1 MIERFRGFDAPLSLD
16 FDASAVLL
24 AGANGTGK
32 TSLFDA
38 IQWLLLDSVPR
49 LKSHRMHR
57 NEEFLVNRWRP
68 RELAV
73 VEAEWRLGGQAVVA
87 RRTGTSESSLLEVV
101 AEGQTYRDAAG
112 AQKLEDL
119 LVHGELPLE
128 EMLLTSGL
136 LQQDDLRALLT
147 TKPQERYR
155 RILRLLG
162 LRVLERFDVY
172 AANRLR
178 DARKDLKDRRM
189 ALEKQQ
195 RTVQSMLEE
204 LETLQSQ
211 VETGPAASA
220 FAEAIVSVLD
230 GSELLSLAQSPQT
243 LEDAAAIGGAA
254 RSLFDQ
260 VSRVLSSL
268 SALPDE
274 VPVDPSQELETV
286 QGERR
291 RIQDAITQAV
301 QTLDDA
307 EIAVREAES
316 VHDLVGRL
324 AAAALPMLDTAAK
337 QTPCPVCG
345 TLISPSLVAETLAL
359 RSQDAAALVA
369 ATTASE
375 SAGQAVRQLQAQLA
389 AESAIENPLLQAAAD
404 RRRMAADLRR
414 GLLELSS
421 LIRPVNESP
430 LGINP
435 GALPQLPPISDSAYG
450 DAQLL
455 SWWTE
460 RGSNTVVVPIRAVA
474 AELNRVAHTAETAS
488 AAAAAVKLAAERSAA
503 LPRREVQYREELLRL
518 QELVDEEAAASREQ
532 GAAASLVERTQ
543 VAVTELFRER
553 FDALAPLVN
562 DIYARLDPHPAFKQ
576 LSLLVETFRAQGT
589 ATASVMDEEKNVRAN
604 PMLVFSSAQTNAV
617 VLALFL
623 ALAWAAGDGGLPFIL
638 LDDPLQAM
646 DDVNALGMADLC
658 RRLRRQR
665 QLVLATHEQRF
676 ASLLER
682 KLVGRAEGEDLIVH
696 AFVGW
701 TRAGPTIESRRISPQ
716 FSDSAIQVLAS

>member
-1 MIERFRGFDAPLSLD
+1 MSESRGSRDGLTRLMIERFRGFDAPLSLD

-254 RSLFDQ
+254 R
-260 VSRVLSSL
+260 
-268 SALPDE
+268 
-274 VPVDPSQELETV
+274 
-286 QGERR
+286 
-291 RIQDAITQAV
+291 
-301 QTLDDA
+301 
-307 EIAVREAES
+307 
-316 VHDLVGRL
+316 
-324 AAAALPMLDTAAK
+324 
-337 QTPCPVCG
+337 
-345 TLISPSLVAETLAL
+345 
-359 RSQDAAALVA
+359 
-369 ATTASE
+369 
-375 SAGQAVRQLQAQLA
+375 
-389 AESAIENPLLQAAAD
+389 
-404 RRRMAADLRR
+404 
-414 GLLELSS
+414 
-421 LIRPVNESP
+421 
-430 LGINP
+430 
-435 GALPQLPPISDSAYG
+435 AY
-450 DAQLL
+450 
-455 SWWTE
+455 S
-460 RGSNTVVVPIRAVA
+460 
-474 AELNRVAHTAETAS
+474 
-488 AAAAAVKLAAERSAA
+488 
-503 LPRREVQYREELLRL
+503 
-518 QELVDEEAAASREQ
+518 
-532 GAAASLVERTQ
+532 
-543 VAVTELFRER
+543 
-553 FDALAPLVN
+553 
-562 DIYARLDPHPAFKQ
+562 
-576 LSLLVETFRAQGT
+576 
-589 ATASVMDEEKNVRAN
+589 
-604 PMLVFSSAQTNAV
+604 
-617 VLALFL
+617 
-623 ALAWAAGDGGLPFIL
+623 
-638 LDDPLQAM
+638 
-646 DDVNALGMADLC
+646 
-658 RRLRRQR
+658 
-665 QLVLATHEQRF
+665 
-676 ASLLER
+676 
-682 KLVGRAEGEDLIVH
+682 
-696 AFVGW
+696 
-701 TRAGPTIESRRISPQ
+701 TR
-716 FSDSAIQVLAS
+716 